1 MDFLNPETLEDPYPH
16 YQAWR
21 TEKPIWWAEDI
32 QAWVLSRYD
41 DVRSVLKNA
50 AAFSSA
56 AMGEGEQR
64 AIALPLLS
72 DDPPRHTQLRAIVNK
87 AFTSRTIKQ
96 MEGEVEVLLDEL
108 LDAIA
113 GQSIVDISEAFTI
126 PLPIYIVARVM
137 GIPEERKNDFKQWS
151 DALTGTSEATD
162 LESRMPDI
170 LAMAG
175 YFQSLIPERRE
186 HPGDDLISKIVHAEV
201 NGEGIGDQDIVGFCM
216 LLLIAGNETTTNLL
230 SNLLNYL
237 ANDADKWNELRNDP
251 SKIDAAI
258 EEALRFDAPVHWVGR
273 KATEDAEF
281 HGQIVKAGDTVIT
294 VLGSANQ
301 IETQNTTRARTNF
314 AWIESAATITPLATA
329 FTFASVPLWA
339 EWRHATRLRVF
350 SNATKACGT
359 RSKLRM
365 KEPIPTCS
373 EAFITSGW
381 SSTQQTNGGADPPDR
396 LW

>member
-16 YQAWR
+16 YQVWR

-96 MEGEVEVLLDEL
+96 MEGEVEVLVDEL

-294 VLGSANQ
+294 VLGSANRDA
-301 IETQNTTRARTNF
+301 EHYARPDEFRLDRERSDHHTFGHGIHFCIGAPLGRMEARYALEGLFKRYKSLRHPQQAENERTHSHMLRGF
-314 AWIESAATITPLATA
+314 HHLWLEFDAA
-329 FTFASVPLWA
+329 
-339 EWRHATRLRVF
+339 
-350 SNATKACGT
+350 N
-359 RSKLRM
+359 
-365 KEPIPTCS
+365 
-373 EAFITSGW
+373 
-381 SSTQQTNGGADPPDR
+381 
-396 LW
+396 